1 MMSAMRDEARYRE
14 IARYCRK
21 LLRENSQTD
30 NDELLQQLKEW
41 VLECE
46 ADADRS
52 LSASRSDEA
61 LEQARR
67 YHARAEEYRAVADQL
82 RNPTAIAAY
91 RSLAETYEA
100 MASKLE
106 EPSRRAKQQDAS

>member
-1 MMSAMRDEARYRE
+1 MSAMCDEARYRE

-21 LLRENSQTD
+21 LLSERPEAD

-52 LSASRSDEA
+52 LRASPRSDA

-67 YHARAEEYRAVADQL
+67 HHARAEEYRAVAEQL
-82 RNPTAIAAY
+82 RNPTAIATY

-100 MASKLE
+100 MARQLE
-106 EPSRRAKQQDAS
+106 EPSRRAKQRDAG

>member
-1 MMSAMRDEARYRE
+1 MSAMCDEARYRE

-21 LLRENSQTD
+21 LLSERSEAD

-41 VLECE
+41 VVECE

-52 LSASRSDEA
+52 LRASRSSEA

-67 YHARAEEYRAVADQL
+67 HHARAAEYRAVADQL
-82 RNPTAIAAY
+82 HNPTAIATY
-91 RSLAETYEA
+91 RSLAETFEA
-100 MASKLE
+100 MASQLE
-106 EPSRRAKQQDAS
+106 EPSRRAKRRDAG

>member
-1 MMSAMRDEARYRE
+1 MSAMLDEARYRE

-21 LLRENSQTD
+21 LLSETSQAD
-30 NDELLQQLKEW
+30 DDELIQQLKEW

-52 LSASRSDEA
+52 LRASRGNEA

-67 YHARAEEYRAVADQL
+67 HHARAEEYRAVADQL
-82 RNPTAIAAY
+82 HDPTAVATY

-100 MASKLE
+100 MARKLE
-106 EPSRRAKQQDAS
+106 EPSRQANQRDAG

>member
-1 MMSAMRDEARYRE
+1 MSAMRDEARYRA

-21 LLRENSQTD
+21 LLSETAPAD
-30 NDELLQQLKEW
+30 DDELIQQLKEW

-52 LSASRSDEA
+52 LRASPSNEA

-67 YHARAEEYRAVADQL
+67 HHARAEEYRAVAEQL
-82 RNPTAIAAY
+82 HNPTAVATY

-100 MASKLE
+100 MARKLE
-106 EPSRRAKQQDAS
+106 EPSRQAKQRDAS